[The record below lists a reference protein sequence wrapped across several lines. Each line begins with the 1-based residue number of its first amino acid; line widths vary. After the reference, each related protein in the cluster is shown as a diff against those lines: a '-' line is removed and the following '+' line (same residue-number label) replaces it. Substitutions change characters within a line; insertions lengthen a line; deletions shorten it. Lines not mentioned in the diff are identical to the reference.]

1 MSLTPKTPIP
11 EGAIRFNTDSSKME
25 VWIGDKWM
33 IVATSSPNLDGG
45 SRGIMA
51 GGFPGST
58 SGQDVIDHFNIE
70 SAGNAVDFG
79 NLTDAR
85 WGIATGA
92 SRTRGLFAGGDSPGD
107 VNIID
112 FITFSSTGNAQD
124 FGDVGPDQ
132 WRYGMGLS
140 NQTRFVIAGGATT
153 PAGQSD
159 MIQSLTI
166 ASQGNT
172 VDSGGN
178 LVGGDRQ
185 AGSCCCS
192 PTRGIIAGGYTP
204 GALNIIEFINMGSL
218 GDSQDFGDT
227 SSNTH
232 TELGTCSSTT
242 RGIIKI
248 AIDGT
253 PATQVD
259 KIELA
264 TLGNSVNFG
273 DANAIRSSGRSA
285 GSVCSS
291 NLRAIFM
298 SGYYPGVNGAT
309 DMEYMN
315 ITTGGDTVDFGDLNY
330 SARAGTGISNN
341 HGGL

>member
-1 MSLTPKTPIP
+1 MSLTPKQIP
-11 EGAIRFNTDSSKME
+11 EGAIRYNTDSNKME

-33 IVATSSPNLDGG
+33 IVSVSSPNLDGG
-45 SRGIMA
+45 SRGIMT
-51 GGFPGST
+51 GGFPGAT
-58 SGQDVIDHFNIE
+58 SGQDVIDYFNIE
-70 SAGNAVDFG
+70 SAGNAIDFG

-92 SRTRGLFAGGDSPGD
+92 SRTRALFAGGDSPGD

-112 FITFSSTGNAQD
+112 FITFSSTGTCTD

-132 WRYGMGLS
+132 WRYGAGLS
-140 NQTRFVIAGGATT
+140 TQTRFVIAGGATT

-159 MIQSLTI
+159 MIQSVEI

-178 LVGGDRQ
+178 LSSARQ
-185 AGSCCCS
+185 ASSSCCS
-192 PTRGIIAGGYTP
+192 PTRGVISGGYTP
-204 GALNIIEFINMGSL
+204 SSLNIIEFITMSTL
-218 GDSQDFGDT
+218 GNADDFGDT
-227 SSNTH
+227 SSNMN

-242 RGIIKI
+242 RGLIKI
-248 AIDGT
+248 AGDGT

-273 DANAIRSSGRSA
+273 DANAIRTSGRSA

-315 ITTGGDTVDFGDLNY
+315 ITTGGNTIDFGDLNY
-330 SARAGTGISNN
+330 SARAGSGISNN

>member
-1 MSLTPKTPIP
+1 MSLTPKQIP
-11 EGAIRFNTDSSKME
+11 EGAIRYNTDSNKLE

-33 IVATSSPNLDGG
+33 IVSVSSPNLDGG
-45 SRGIMA
+45 SSGIMT
-51 GGFPGST
+51 GGFPGAT
-58 SGQDVIDHFNIE
+58 SGQDVIDYFNIE
-70 SAGNAVDFG
+70 SAGNAIDFG

-92 SRTRGLFAGGDSPGD
+92 SRTRALFAGGDSPGD

-112 FITFSSTGNAQD
+112 FIQISTTGNAVD

-132 WRYGMGLS
+132 WRYGAGLS
-140 NQTRFVIAGGATT
+140 TQTRFVIAGGATT
-153 PAGQSD
+153 PAGQSN
-159 MIQSLTI
+159 MIQSVEI

-172 VDSGGN
+172 VDSGSD
-178 LVGGDRQ
+178 LSSARQ
-185 AGSCCCS
+185 ASSSCCS
-192 PTRGIIAGGYTP
+192 PTRGVIAGGYTP
-204 GALNIIEFINMGSL
+204 SALNIIEFINMGSL
-218 GDSQDFGDT
+218 GNGQDFGDT

-248 AIDGT
+248 AGDGT

-273 DANAIRSSGRSA
+273 DANAIRTSGRSA
-285 GSVCSS
+285 GSVSSS

-315 ITTGGDTVDFGDLNY
+315 ITTGGNTIDFGDLNY
-330 SARAGTGISNN
+330 SARAGSGISNN

>member
-1 MSLTPKTPIP
+1 MSLTPKEIP
-11 EGAIRFNTDSSKME
+11 TGAVRYNTDSNKME
-25 VWIGDKWM
+25 VYIGDTWM
-33 IVATSSPNLDGG
+33 EVSVSTSNLDGG

-51 GGFPGST
+51 GGYPQS
-58 SGQDVIDHFNIE
+58 DNIDYFNIE
-70 SAGNAVDFG
+70 SASNAIDFG
-79 NLTDAR
+79 NLTDGR

-92 SRTRGLFAGGDSPGD
+92 SRTRGLFAGGDSPSD

-112 FITFSSTGNAQD
+112 FITFSSTGNATD

-132 WRYGMGLS
+132 WRYGAGLS
-140 NQTRFVIAGGATT
+140 TQTRFVIAGGATT
-153 PAGQSD
+153 PAGQSN
-159 MIQSLTI
+159 MIQSVEI

-172 VDSGGN
+172 VDSGSD
-178 LVGGDRQ
+178 LSSARQ
-185 AGSCCCS
+185 ASSSCCS
-192 PTRGIIAGGYTP
+192 PTRGVIAGGYTP
-204 GALNIIEFINMGSL
+204 SALNIIEFINMGSL
-218 GDSQDFGDT
+218 GNGQDFGDT

-248 AIDGT
+248 AVDGT
-253 PATQVD
+253 PATEVD

-273 DANAIRSSGRSA
+273 DANAIRTSGRSA

-309 DMEYMN
+309 DMEYMT
-315 ITTGGDTVDFGDLNY
+315 IATGGDTVDFGDLNY
-330 SARAGTGISNN
+330 SARAGSGISNN

>member
-1 MSLTPKTPIP
+1 MSLTPREIP
-11 EGAIRFNTDSSKME
+11 TGAVRFNTDSSRME
-25 VWIGDKWM
+25 VYVGDTWM
-33 IVATSSPNLDGG
+33 EVAVSSPNLDGG

-51 GGFPGST
+51 GGYPQS
-58 SGQDVIDHFNIE
+58 DNIDYFNIE
-70 SAGNAVDFG
+70 SASNAIDFG
-79 NLTDAR
+79 NLTDGR

-107 VNIID
+107 VNTID
-112 FITFSSTGNAQD
+112 FITFSSTGNATD

-132 WRYGMGLS
+132 WRYAAGLS
-140 NQTRFVIAGGATT
+140 TQTRFVMAGGATT
-153 PAGQSD
+153 PHGQRS
-159 MIQSLTI
+159 MIQSVEI

-172 VDSGGN
+172 VNSGNN
-178 LVGGDRQ
+178 LSGTRQ
-185 AGSCCCS
+185 APSSCCS
-192 PTRGIIAGGYTP
+192 PTRGVIAGGYNP
-204 GALNIIEFINMGSL
+204 GALNIIEFITMSTL
-218 GDSQDFGDT
+218 GDGQDFGDT
-227 SSNTH
+227 SSNTN

-248 AIDGT
+248 ATDGT
-253 PATQVD
+253 PATRVD

-264 TLGNSVNFG
+264 TLGNSVDFG

-298 SGYYPGVNGAT
+298 SGYYPGVNGAP
-309 DMEYMN
+309 DIEYMN
-315 ITTGGDTVDFGDLNY
+315 VATGGDTVDFGDLNY
-330 SARAGTGISNN
+330 SARAGSGISNN

>member
-1 MSLTPKTPIP
+1 MSVNPIEIP
-11 EGAIRFNTDSSKME
+11 TGAVRYNTDSNKME
-25 VWIGDKWM
+25 VYIGDTWM
-33 IVATSSPNLDGG
+33 EVSVSSPNLDGG

-58 SGQDVIDHFNIE
+58 SGQDTIDFFTIA
-70 SAGNAVDFG
+70 SAGNATDFG

-85 WGIATGA
+85 WGMATGA
-92 SRTRGLFAGGDSPGD
+92 SRTRGLFAGGDSPSD

-112 FITFSSTGNAQD
+112 FITFSSTGNAHD
-124 FGDVGPDQ
+124 FGDIGPDQ
-132 WRYGMGLS
+132 LRYGMGLS
-140 NQTRFVIAGGATT
+140 TQTRFVIAGGATT
-153 PAGQSD
+153 PAGQTN
-159 MIQSLTI
+159 MIQSVEI

-178 LVGGDRQ
+178 LSSARQ
-185 AGSCCCS
+185 AGSSCCS
-192 PTRGIIAGGYTP
+192 PTRGVVAGGYTP
-204 GALNIIEFINMGSL
+204 SALNIIEFITMSTL
-218 GDSQDFGDT
+218 GDGQDFGDT

-273 DANAIRSSGRSA
+273 DANAIRSSGKSA

-298 SGYYPGVNGAT
+298 SGYYPGVNGT
-309 DMEYMN
+309 PDIEYMN
-315 ITTGGDTVDFGDLNY
+315 IATGGGTVDFGDLNY
-330 SARAGTGISNN
+330 SARAGSGISNN